1 MTEPAT
7 VKLGIIGC
15 GGIASYH
22 LGHLIWIPEAKVM
35 ALTDTDKANT
45 QKLQSRFSQLSNC
58 QVFSDYKDMLASV
71 ELDAVEILT
80 PHTFHFQQA
89 MDALDRGLHAL
100 IEKPMVCV
108 TNHAKRLIAKA
119 EEKKRVLLVSYQ
131 RHYQPQ
137 FRYIKKMIES
147 GELGDVQFISAMQC
161 QDWMEPTR
169 GSWRQDPALS
179 GGGQL
184 NDSAS
189 HLLDII
195 LWTTGLTPMEALAS
209 SDNLG
214 TPVDINSSLSIRF
227 SNGAQAS
234 IAVVGNSPCWWE
246 DIYIWGSKAV
256 IFYRNGKLEYLPRGG
271 EAILEPVKLPP
282 SSDPDRN
289 FINTILGRETNESPA
304 TCGLQVIKLTEG
316 IWKSAKTGKMA
327 KIPP

>member
-1 MTEPAT
+1 MAEPT
-7 VKLGIIGC
+7 RIKLGIIGC

-35 ALTDTDKANT
+35 ALTDTNKANIEN
-45 QKLQSRFSQLSNC
+45 LQGRFSQLSNC
-58 QVFSDYKDMLASV
+58 QVFSDYKDMMASV

-80 PHTFHFQQA
+80 PHTLHFQQA
-89 MDALDRGLHAL
+89 MDALDRGLHAI
-100 IEKPMVCV
+100 IEKPMVCT

-119 EEKKRVLLVSYQ
+119 QKNKRVVLVSYQ

-137 FRYIKKMIES
+137 FLHIKKVIES
-147 GELGDVQFISAMQC
+147 GELGDLQFISAMQC

-169 GSWRQDPALS
+169 GTWRQDPALS

-195 LWTTGLTPMEALAS
+195 LWTTSLEPAEVLAF

-227 SNGAQAS
+227 SHGAQAN
-234 IAVVGNSPCWWE
+234 IAVVGHSPCWWE
-246 DIYIWGSKAV
+246 DINIWGSKGV

-289 FINTILGRETNESPA
+289 FINAILGRENNECPA
-304 TCGLQVIKLTEG
+304 TCGLQVIKLTEA
-316 IWKSAKTGKMA
+316 IWESAKTGKMA

>member
-1 MTEPAT
+1 
-7 VKLGIIGC
+7 
-15 GGIASYH
+15 
-22 LGHLIWIPEAKVM
+22 M
-35 ALTDTDKANT
+35 ALTDTNKKNIE
-45 QKLQSRFSQLSNC
+45 KLQSRFSQLSNC

-80 PHTFHFQQA
+80 PHTLHFPQA
-89 MDALDRGLHAL
+89 MDALAMGLHTL
-100 IEKPMVCV
+100 TEKPMVCS
-108 TNHAKRLIAKA
+108 TNHARRLIAEA
-119 EEKKRVLLVSYQ
+119 EKKNRIVLVSYQ

-137 FRYIKKMIES
+137 LRYIKKIVES
-147 GELGDVQFISAMQC
+147 GELGDLQFISAMQC
-161 QDWMEPTR
+161 QNWMEPTR
-169 GSWRQDPALS
+169 GTWRQDPALS

-195 LWTTGLTPMEALAS
+195 LWTTGLKPTEVLAF

-214 TPVDINSSLSIRF
+214 TPVDIDSSLSIRF
-227 SNGAQAS
+227 SHGAQAS
-234 IAVVGNSPCWWE
+234 IAVVGHSPCWWE
-246 DIYIWGSKAV
+246 DISIWGSKGV

-289 FINTILGRETNESPA
+289 FINTILGREANESPA
-304 TCGLQVIKLTEG
+304 SCGLQVIKLTEA
-316 IWKSAKTGKMA
+316 IWKSAETGKMA